1 MPVYH
6 RREVWKWAA
15 FGIETLASDDQLCAV
30 NASFLRPVKADA
42 GRLTA
47 ADVEAVH
54 DITR

>member
-1 MPVYH
+1 M
-6 RREVWKWAA
+6 WKWAA